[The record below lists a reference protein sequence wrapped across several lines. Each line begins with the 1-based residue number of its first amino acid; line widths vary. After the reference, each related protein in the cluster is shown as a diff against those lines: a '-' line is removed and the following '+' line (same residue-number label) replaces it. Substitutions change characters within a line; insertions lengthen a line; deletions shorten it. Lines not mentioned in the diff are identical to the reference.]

1 ANVALK
7 TTGSSKN
14 IVLPAVNGNYAL
26 SLEAT
31 GTISTEA
38 IGQAT
43 PLSSLTVVNS
53 AGTSFQG
60 DFSAASVLLADST
73 NSISF
78 SGNTLITTSLTTT
91 AEPYGVSF
99 AGSSTLLAGAPVF
112 LNTGTTSFSGTTS
125 LTSGATITGNATS
138 TANLAGTIVFG
149 GAFNIGTAGNIGLI
163 SIADG
168 TQLTLNSS
176 SVISTFANPI
186 QINGNNPGT
195 LNLLGVGTL
204 TLSGDSSASTQSG
217 DNINVTNGTLL
228 NVTGKVAS
236 AIALTN
242 ATLSGAGGTTGAVT
256 TTVGNVAPGGTLK
269 TGAVTLGAATNYNIA
284 VVSSSSANNVDVTG
298 AVNLGSAILNLTSV
312 ASGLQAGNQLIIV
325 NNDGSDAING
335 TFASLAEGATVSA
348 KDASGN
354 TVFFGISYK
363 GTDGTTG
370 NDAVLTVLGVQ
381 TMPLQPM
388 VAGQPVLNKFMVVGA
403 DAGGGPLVTITF
415 PNGTYTSFFA
425 YDASFTGGVRV
436 AAADVNG
443 DGNLDVVTG

>member
-1 ANVALK
+1 EHGGIIIQSERTGGVSTVQVKNTLTTTGSGNIFLKASSTGTNSVVVSKGATITSGGQIEIVTNGTSNTISLASGSNVTAEGNVLGSGTGTLILSDNIVTSGEINLKNGFSSNPMGVQLAANVALK

-99 AGSSTLLAGAPVF
+99 AGASTLLAGAPVF
-112 LNTGTTSFSGTTS
+112 LNTGTTSFSGNTS

-163 SIADG
+163 SIANG
-168 TQLTLNSS
+168 TQLTLHSS
-176 SVISTFANPI
+176 SAISTFANPI

-217 DNINVTNGTLL
+217 DNINVTNGTL

-242 ATLSGAGGTTGAVT
+242 ATLRG
-256 TTVGNVAPGGTLK
+256 
-269 TGAVTLGAATNYNIA
+269 
-284 VVSSSSANNVDVTG
+284 
-298 AVNLGSAILNLTSV
+298 
-312 ASGLQAGNQLIIV
+312 
-325 NNDGSDAING
+325 
-335 TFASLAEGATVSA
+335 EG
-348 KDASGN
+348 
-354 TVFFGISYK
+354 
-363 GTDGTTG
+363 
-370 NDAVLTVLGVQ
+370 
-381 TMPLQPM
+381 
-388 VAGQPVLNKFMVVGA
+388 
-403 DAGGGPLVTITF
+403 
-415 PNGTYTSFFA
+415 
-425 YDASFTGGVRV
+425 
-436 AAADVNG
+436 
-443 DGNLDVVTG
+443 